1 MWLPT
6 PIYKSLP
13 YAYIAVGLLLVS
25 GAAYIGLSAPLSSF
39 YVAAGVIVFFSGV
52 IRSVLPI
59 DNRRQ
64 VYSQGSHSPPDE

>member
-13 YAYIAVGLLLVS
+13 YAYIAGGLLLVF

-39 YVAAGVIVFFSGV
+39 YAAVGVIVFFSGV
-52 IRSVLPI
+52 IRSVHPI
-59 DNRRQ
+59 HDRRQ
-64 VYSQGSHSPPDE
+64 VYGHGSHSPADE